1 MIFTYQ
7 NVVAFV
13 PQARIFLA
21 AGPLYEPMAA
31 VKPGWVN
38 KVMSNKQSLPESAEE
53 LRALILQRYET
64 FSGRLQQVARH
75 VLDHPDDFALET
87 LTVIAER
94 ARVQPSAIVRFAK
107 TLGFSGANPMQ
118 RVLRDSLLANHAAL
132 GYGERVRRFNVSVS
146 RKSNADSNEVLAEF
160 IEGDVLAL
168 QNLRETMTAAD
179 VAQAIGL
186 MEQAQTLY
194 VVGFR
199 RSFPVASYL
208 AYSLQ
213 QVGKRTFFLDGV
225 GGLTAHQVRTIQR
238 NDLLV
243 AISYQP
249 YAEETVRVTEAA
261 VEAGAKVLAIS
272 DSVVSPIAKVS
283 TLTLQVRD
291 SEVRNFRSLGA
302 SLCLAQALV
311 VGLAFERERGG
322 STRGRRE
329 KPRAN

>member
-1 MIFTYQ
+1 
-7 NVVAFV
+7 
-13 PQARIFLA
+13 
-21 AGPLYEPMAA
+21 
-31 VKPGWVN
+31 
-38 KVMSNKQSLPESAEE
+38 MSNKQSLPESADE
-53 LRALILQRYET
+53 LRALILKRYDS

-94 ARVQPSAIVRFAK
+94 ASVQPSAIVRFAK

-132 GYGERVRRFNVSVS
+132 GYGERVRRFNASVS
-146 RKSNADSNEVLAEF
+146 SKASADSNELLAEF
-160 IEGDVLAL
+160 IEGDMLAL
-168 QNLRETMTAAD
+168 QNLRQTTSSAS
-179 VAQAIGL
+179 VAQAIEL
-186 MEQAQTLY
+186 MHEAPTLY
-194 VVGFR
+194 IMGFR

-225 GGLTAHQVRTIQR
+225 GGLAAQQIRTIQP

-249 YAEETVRVTEAA
+249 YAEETVRVTEVAT
-261 VEAGAKVLAIS
+261 EAGAKVLAIS
-272 DSVVSPIAKVS
+272 DSLVGPIAKSAKLV
-283 TLTLQVRD
+283 LQVKD

-311 VGLAFERERGG
+311 VGLAFERERGANG
-322 STRGRRE
+322 RGRRE
-329 KPRAN
+329 KSRTLPLN

>member
-1 MIFTYQ
+1 
-7 NVVAFV
+7 
-13 PQARIFLA
+13 
-21 AGPLYEPMAA
+21 
-31 VKPGWVN
+31 
-38 KVMSNKQSLPESAEE
+38 MSNKQSLPESAEE
-53 LRALILQRYET
+53 LRALILKRYEG

-94 ARVQPSAIVRFAK
+94 ADVQPSAIVRFAK

-132 GYGERVRRFNVSVS
+132 GYGERVRRFNASVS
-146 RKSNADSNEVLAEF
+146 SKASTDSNELLGEF

-168 QNLRETMTAAD
+168 NNLRQTTNSTD
-179 VAQAIGL
+179 VRQAIEL
-186 MEQAQTLY
+186 MHEAPTLY
-194 VVGFR
+194 IMGFR

-225 GGLTAHQVRTIQR
+225 GGLAAQQIRTIQR
-238 NDLLV
+238 NELLV

-249 YAEETVRVTEAA
+249 YAEETVRVTEIAT
-261 VEAGAKVLAIS
+261 EAGAKVLAIS
-272 DSVVSPIAKVS
+272 DSLVGGVAKAANLV
-283 TLTLQVRD
+283 LQVRD

-311 VGLAFERERGG
+311 VGLAFERERGANV
-322 STRGRRE
+322 RGRRE
-329 KPRAN
+329 KPRTLPLN

>member
-1 MIFTYQ
+1 
-7 NVVAFV
+7 
-13 PQARIFLA
+13 
-21 AGPLYEPMAA
+21 
-31 VKPGWVN
+31 
-38 KVMSNKQSLPESAEE
+38 MSNKQSLPESAEE
-53 LRALILQRYET
+53 LRALILKRYES

-94 ARVQPSAIVRFAK
+94 ADVQPSAIVRFAK

-132 GYGERVRRFNVSVS
+132 GYGERVRRFNASVS
-146 RKSNADSNEVLAEF
+146 SKASTDSNEVLAEF

-168 QNLRETMTAAD
+168 HNLRQTTSSAD
-179 VAQAIGL
+179 VRQAIGL
-186 MEQAQTLY
+186 MHEAPTLY
-194 VVGFR
+194 IMGFR

-225 GGLTAHQVRTIQR
+225 GGLAAQQIRTIQR
-238 NDLLV
+238 DDLLV

-249 YAEETVRVTEAA
+249 YAEETVRVTEIAT
-261 VEAGAKVLAIS
+261 EAGAKVLALS
-272 DSVVSPIAKVS
+272 DSLVGPVAKAANLV
-283 TLTLQVRD
+283 LQVKD

-311 VGLAFERERGG
+311 VGLAFERERGANVR
-322 STRGRRE
+322 TRRE
-329 KPRAN
+329 KPRTLPLN

>member
-1 MIFTYQ
+1 
-7 NVVAFV
+7 
-13 PQARIFLA
+13 
-21 AGPLYEPMAA
+21 
-31 VKPGWVN
+31 
-38 KVMSNKQSLPESAEE
+38 MSNKQSLPESAEE
-53 LRALILQRYET
+53 LRALILKRYDS

-94 ARVQPSAIVRFAK
+94 ANVQPSAIVRFAK

-132 GYGERVRRFNVSVS
+132 GYGERVRRFNASVS
-146 RKSNADSNEVLAEF
+146 SKASADSNELLAEF
-160 IEGDVLAL
+160 IEGDMLAL
-168 QNLRETMTAAD
+168 QNLRQTTSSAN
-179 VAQAIGL
+179 VAQAIEL
-186 MEQAQTLY
+186 MHEAPTLY
-194 VVGFR
+194 VMGFR

-213 QVGKRTFFLDGV
+213 QVGKRTYFLDGV
-225 GGLTAHQVRTIQR
+225 GGLAAQQIRTIQQ

-249 YAEETVRVTEAA
+249 YAEETVRVTEIAT
-261 VEAGAKVLAIS
+261 EAGAKVLAIS
-272 DSVVSPIAKVS
+272 DSLVGPIAKSASLV
-283 TLTLQVRD
+283 LQVKD

-311 VGLAFERERGG
+311 VGLAFERERG
-322 STRGRRE
+322 TNVRGRRE
-329 KPRAN
+329 KSRALPLN